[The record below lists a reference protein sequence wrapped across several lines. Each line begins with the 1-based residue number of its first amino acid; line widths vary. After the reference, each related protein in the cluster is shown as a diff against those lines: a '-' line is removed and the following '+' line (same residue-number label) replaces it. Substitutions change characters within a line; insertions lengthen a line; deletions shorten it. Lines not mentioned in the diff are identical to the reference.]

1 MSSLA
6 SGNKL
11 SLLFCMTLLVLM
23 SLSRVAVFLGD
34 FICPNLMNLKNP
46 CPSVSMSM
54 VLGTLPPPDVES
66 LAGKKSKKWKQ
77 SLCHLDKPLS
87 DFNLSVSHVIT
98 SQQGSSDN
106 VNITVADNIDVSVS
120 DVSGP
125 VSDNLIRL
133 ALSLL
138 TPLVLLCLPVSL
150 SSLDLLLALN
160 LCLLIQFSL
169 LLLLIT

>member
-11 SLLFCMTLLVLM
+11 Q
-23 SLSRVAVFLGD
+23 
-34 FICPNLMNLKNP
+34 
-46 CPSVSMSM
+46 PSVLHDTTGPYVIVMCGSVSGRLYLSKLDESKKPSPKCIN
-54 VLGTLPPPDVES
+54 VNGTWHSPPDVES

-77 SLCHLDKPLS
+77 SLRHLDKPLS